1 MYGLHNTHLS
11 VPIQIGLDGPSARDA
26 FFNKDRRTIDYAHLL
41 LHVAH
46 ILGSQVPKG
55 NLKSD
60 YSTSLFVMVYPAYPW
75 VVIVIAP
82 VAFTESTYCS
92 AAQRSALR
100 VIMPPYQNHATT
112 KQLLNLGTSLVT
124 VGILQYSRFEI
135 NAQIVVRYRL
145 GSIPFVQFML
155 HLSSTHFCP
164 LYQTF
169 SAVSIYPRVVMP
181 PVMLAM
187 FSTQ

>member
-60 YSTSLFVMVYPAYPW
+60 YSTK
-75 VVIVIAP
+75 I
-82 VAFTESTYCS
+82 FTVRYGVSRVPLGRYRDRPRRFHGKYVLLSCS
-92 AAQRSALR
+92 AKCAPSDNATLSESC
-100 VIMPPYQNHATT
+100 NHKAIA
-112 KQLLNLGTSLVT
+112 KSRNILGDCWDTSV
-124 VGILQYSRFEI
+124 LQI
-135 NAQIVVRYRL
+135 
-145 GSIPFVQFML
+145 
-155 HLSSTHFCP
+155 
-164 LYQTF
+164 
-169 SAVSIYPRVVMP
+169 
-181 PVMLAM
+181 
-187 FSTQ
+187 